1 MELNLDNK
9 EYKILIDYLSKIVN
23 IFKKVNLVDGI
34 LMKVTTIESDQK
46 YISNDTILIRLYIL
60 YGVYSQELTS
70 KLVNKVLK
78 QVDKLY
84 NKTEIEVHV
93 SEYFYSSFN
102 EISLYK
108 HPEYTEVLK
117 DSKILLDKVG
127 LLSYLQSNLKED
139 NIISI
144 ENTVDIIPPIKLK

>member
-46 YISNDTILIRLYIL
+46 YVSNDTILIRLYIL

-127 LLSYLQSNLKED
+127 ILSYLQSNLNED